1 MMYQILLLL
10 FFFIP
15 VGLALAGD
23 YLNPGDPA
31 PDFELMDG
39 NGTVHKLSD
48 YRGKTVVLYFY
59 PKDDTPGCTAE
70 ACNLR
75 DNYQTLLDKGLVI
88 LGVSFDDTSS
98 HKAFAD
104 KYDLPFPLLADTEKE
119 VADKYGA
126 KGAITGLFVAKRITY
141 VIGPDGKILH
151 RIDDVDTKNHT
162 EQILRLLEKK

>member
-1 MMYQILLLL
+1 MFQILLLSFL
-10 FFFIP
+10 LIP
-15 VGLALAGD
+15 VGLALGGD

-31 PDFELMDG
+31 PDFELKDG
-39 NGTVHKLSD
+39 QGKTHKLSD

-75 DNYQTLLDKGLVI
+75 DNYQTLLDRGLVI

-98 HKAFAD
+98 HKAFAE
-104 KYDLPFPLLADTEKE
+104 KYNLPFPLLADTEKE
-119 VADKYGA
+119 VAEKYGA
-126 KGAITGLFVAKRITY
+126 KGTFTGIFVATRMTY
-141 VIGPDGKILH
+141 IIDPQGKIAH
-151 RIDDVDTKNHT
+151 RIDDVDTQNHT